1 MRNLFT
7 ASRSTDAADSECTAA
22 TACNGHAV
30 SSATGVGFDSAAWE
44 REMRRVRTSSRV
56 LGVFLVAV
64 VVKTV
69 ISGPR
74 FGVVLAGTL
83 DTLLLFVSLLLTR
96 LGRRLDPRS
105 RSHAPI
111 DEP

>member
-1 MRNLFT
+1 V
-7 ASRSTDAADSECTAA
+7 D
-22 TACNGHAV
+22 
-30 SSATGVGFDSAAWE
+30 FDRAAWE

-56 LGVFLVAV
+56 LAVFLIAV

-69 ISGPR
+69 ITGPR
-74 FGVVLAGTL
+74 LGVLLAGAVDVVLL
-83 DTLLLFVSLLLTR
+83 SVSLLLAR

-105 RSHAPI
+105 RSNPTI

>member
-1 MRNLFT
+1 M
-7 ASRSTDAADSECTAA
+7 
-22 TACNGHAV
+22 
-30 SSATGVGFDSAAWE
+30 SSATGPDFDRAAWE

-64 VVKTV
+64 VAKTI

-74 FGVVLAGTL
+74 LGVLLAGTV
-83 DTLLLFVSLLLTR
+83 DVVLLFVSLLLTR

-105 RSHAPI
+105 RSNPTI

>member
-1 MRNLFT
+1 M
-7 ASRSTDAADSECTAA
+7 SSTTGLDFDRA
-22 TACNGHAV
+22 T
-30 SSATGVGFDSAAWE
+30 WE

-64 VVKTV
+64 VAKTI

-74 FGVVLAGTL
+74 LGVLLAGTV
-83 DTLLLFVSLLLTR
+83 DVVLLFVSLLLIR
-96 LGRRLDPRS
+96 QGRRLDPHS
-105 RSHAPI
+105 RSNPPI